1 MSSGWGRG
9 WSQPYLVIES
19 SESESDSDCSSDTP
33 TLPVSS
39 DSPTLPVSSDRSYK
53 EICIQ
58 AIGALSKRFTTFRRI
73 NEKISI
79 EQEKLSIQLKSIEQ
93 EYLVADRKAQ
103 RRTHSM
109 NLRASTDT
117 QRQQR
122 RMPSTQRRML
132 KRLRI
137 AMY

>member
-1 MSSGWGRG
+1 M
-9 WSQPYLVIES
+9 PYLSQNWRVIES
-19 SESESDSDCSSDTP
+19 SDSESDSESDSDSP

-53 EICIQ
+53 EIYSQ
-58 AIGALSKRFTTFRRI
+58 ATRALCKKFTTYRRVSERI
-73 NEKISI
+73 DF
-79 EQEKLSIQLKSIEQ
+79 EQEKLRWELKSIEQ